1 MQLPPSATTRELY
14 QIAEA
19 EYGIS
24 ISSLKY
30 GFPPK
35 LIAEASSDDTAQST
49 SIQAILQ
56 NQERIQVEFGSAA
69 PVAAAKN
76 NAGTSTTKG
85 KSEKRTGKAT
95 QSHAPPESSASSAG
109 RKSKRAAAQRATEN
123 MPAVIQAQ
131 EELLKQQ
138 QQPSKRSRTVA
149 AAAVSKS
156 SASPSSSKRS
166 STAKQQAPKFTSSVG
181 QGRRLADGSA
191 VAPPKSI
198 TSRKRANPS
207 RILANN
213 ANNNNKSSDMS
224 EALLGALND
233 SGKMGQVL
241 RKGMKNAVQASYET
255 TRAFSRLAA
264 IQAKKYTK
272 EVREGSTSVLVVS
285 YQGSVDKTKTEEQ
298 VDCIPRDVLEAVLK
312 GIHASNTEALRPE
325 NLALLSPRVLWSL
338 VHIFPDH
345 SSIPEMY
352 QELLP
357 DQNWTFLR
365 RRAQQLS
372 EKALE
377 NLRQEQEANGEVA
390 NGEQA
395 AEVIAAVEH
404 AMEHLQDYTAAE
416 RQARQAQAAIR
427 RLQGSSS
434 QNGTDRSSEWKL
446 VTPTEPDRDELRE
459 CIQNST
465 TEDMAKLVT
474 KLMRECQIH
483 NWRELA
489 NVDDVTSLA
498 QKLDQPAE
506 EVQTWIDR
514 AQDQSVDEIIVE
526 ICDSNIQAVELLTQ
540 KARSGTPKD
549 LAVWRVIP
557 QLLHQRVLL
566 GGEEEEEAPTVEQ
579 LQTWSQRAH
588 QVLQEYEWLNWY
600 ATPVE

>member
-338 VHIFPDH
+338 VHLFPDH